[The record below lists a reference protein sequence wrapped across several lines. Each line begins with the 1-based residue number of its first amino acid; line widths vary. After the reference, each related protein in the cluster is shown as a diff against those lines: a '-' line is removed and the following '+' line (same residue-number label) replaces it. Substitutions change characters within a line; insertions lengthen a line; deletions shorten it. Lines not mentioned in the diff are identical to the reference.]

1 MKKLLLLSL
10 LALLALGV
18 RSQSADKPGNWK
30 LIASDEYP
38 AEDVGVATYTVTTD
52 FNADP
57 TGVKNSLDAFQTALT
72 KLGENRRGGV
82 LFVPAG
88 RYRISGKLVI
98 PTGVTIRGEWKRPV
112 KGKPVE
118 GTILMVDM
126 QSGSETESGAFITM
140 EPSTALTHLTIWYPH
155 QDPDNIKPYPPTI
168 LYGREGVWGND
179 YCNVRHVTLVNS
191 YSGIVLSRKN
201 GGGCPN
207 IYDVYEI
214 GRASCRERV

>member
-1 MKKLLLLSL
+1 MNIRRRCR
-10 LALLALGV
+10 G
-18 RSQSADKPGNWK
+18 G
-30 LIASDEYP
+30 YH
-38 AEDVGVATYTVTTD
+38 TVTTD

-88 RYRISGKLVI
+88 RYRISRKLVI

-118 GTILMVDM
+118 GTILVVDM

-155 QDPDNIKPYPPTI
+155 QDPDNINLIRPLSCTGVRA
-168 LYGREGVWGND
+168 YGGND

-191 YSGIVLSRKN
+191 YSGIVPSRKN

-207 IYDVYEI
+207 IYDVYGTRCHVVSRLTI
-214 GRASCRERV
+214 

>member
-88 RYRISGKLVI
+88 RYRISGKLFI
-98 PTGVTIRGEWKRPV
+98 PTGVTMRVLYSLVGFILPLTCRRKVDLRQNPV
-112 KGKPVE
+112 
-118 GTILMVDM
+118 
-126 QSGSETESGAFITM
+126 
-140 EPSTALTHLTIWYPH
+140 H
-155 QDPDNIKPYPPTI
+155 
-168 LYGREGVWGND
+168 
-179 YCNVRHVTLVNS
+179 
-191 YSGIVLSRKN
+191 LSRWN
-201 GGGCPN
+201 
-207 IYDVYEI
+207 
-214 GRASCRERV
+214 RLLH

>member
-72 KLGENRRGGV
+72 NWAKIAVVVYCLFRLVVIVFPESWSFLPVLRCVENGN
-82 LFVPAG
+82 G
-88 RYRISGKLVI
+88 R
-98 PTGVTIRGEWKRPV
+98 
-112 KGKPVE
+112 
-118 GTILMVDM
+118 
-126 QSGSETESGAFITM
+126 
-140 EPSTALTHLTIWYPH
+140 
-155 QDPDNIKPYPPTI
+155 
-168 LYGREGVWGND
+168 
-179 YCNVRHVTLVNS
+179 
-191 YSGIVLSRKN
+191 
-201 GGGCPN
+201 
-207 IYDVYEI
+207 
-214 GRASCRERV
+214 

>member
-98 PTGVTIRGEWKRPV
+98 PTGVTIRGERQA
-112 KGKPVE
+112 G
-118 GTILMVDM
+118 GRN
-126 QSGSETESGAFITM
+126 
-140 EPSTALTHLTIWYPH
+140 H
-155 QDPDNIKPYPPTI
+155 PD
-168 LYGREGVWGND
+168 
-179 YCNVRHVTLVNS
+179 
-191 YSGIVLSRKN
+191 
-201 GGGCPN
+201 GGYAKW
-207 IYDVYEI
+207 I
-214 GRASCRERV
+214 

>member
-1 MKKLLLLSL
+1 MKKLLLFSL

-82 LFVPAG
+82 LFVPAFRKVVHSYRCYDAWRMETAGERQASG
-88 RYRISGKLVI
+88 RN
-98 PTGVTIRGEWKRPV
+98 
-112 KGKPVE
+112 
-118 GTILMVDM
+118 
-126 QSGSETESGAFITM
+126 
-140 EPSTALTHLTIWYPH
+140 H
-155 QDPDNIKPYPPTI
+155 PD
-168 LYGREGVWGND
+168 
-179 YCNVRHVTLVNS
+179 
-191 YSGIVLSRKN
+191 
-201 GGGCPN
+201 GGYAKW
-207 IYDVYEI
+207 I
-214 GRASCRERV
+214 

>member
-1 MKKLLLLSL
+1 MKKLLLFSL

-88 RYRISGKLVI
+88 RYRISGKLFI
-98 PTGVTIRGEWKRPV
+98 PTGVTMRGEWKRPV
-112 KGKPVE
+112 KA
-118 GTILMVDM
+118 
-126 QSGSETESGAFITM
+126 SGRN
-140 EPSTALTHLTIWYPH
+140 H
-155 QDPDNIKPYPPTI
+155 PD
-168 LYGREGVWGND
+168 
-179 YCNVRHVTLVNS
+179 
-191 YSGIVLSRKN
+191 
-201 GGGCPN
+201 GGYAKW
-207 IYDVYEI
+207 I
-214 GRASCRERV
+214 